1 MHFNWLISDHCQ
13 PEMESAQ
20 WLPRNVQLRSKLETA
35 FLTLML
41 DKANFG
47 VRWKFKWINNM
58 SKICLVV

>member
-20 WLPRNVQLRSKLETA
+20 WLPRNVQLASKLETA

-47 VRWKFKWINNM
+47 VEI
-58 SKICLVV
+58 